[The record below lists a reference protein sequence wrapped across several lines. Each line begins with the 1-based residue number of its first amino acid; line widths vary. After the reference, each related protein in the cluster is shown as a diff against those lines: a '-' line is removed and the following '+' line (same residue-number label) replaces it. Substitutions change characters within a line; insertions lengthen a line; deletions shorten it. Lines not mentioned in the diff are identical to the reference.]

1 MDYNEQRFMI
11 TNRYVLFVHN
21 LKIEIFT
28 KIYKNILNT
37 TIMESSMVNSDER
50 ITPYNIS
57 KLGVTKL
64 FSYIGNVLKKR
75 CGSKTEKAAGL
86 LYSPFTRHGS
96 EIVVWFGKFD
106 ECLKDKTLRDFGI
119 NVTGFVEVEVMKQ
132 LVSLYL
138 NGTTE
143 RVVDGVSLGDLSS
156 YCSIESGRTLV
167 LKTIQ
172 AKNTAD
178 HESSGCYKF
187 ADSVDLVVKVVVVK
201 PVKAYPVIT
210 DSHGNKTIAKP
221 EVVVKTESV
230 LAPSAPVKPWKTVV
244 APVPTVP
251 VVAPVPTVPVVAQT
265 QTVPT
270 VPVMPPLV
278 RVPTVPVIPVI
289 PSAENQQMLAV
300 ILSLPRNVLESL
312 VKNGLDMT
320 TYLR

>member
-1 MDYNEQRFMI
+1 
-11 TNRYVLFVHN
+11 
-21 LKIEIFT
+21 
-28 KIYKNILNT
+28 
-37 TIMESSMVNSDER
+37 MESSMVKSDEL

-230 LAPSAPVKPWKTVV
+230 LAPSAPVKTWKTVV

-251 VVAPVPTVPVVAQT
+251 VVAQTPTVPTVPVVAQT
-265 QTVPT
+265 PTVPTVPVVAQTPTVPT